1 MVMAID
7 PISYFANSSATVD
20 SVNKANGVETKD
32 GDASAAAELNFE
44 TFLKLLVTEL
54 ENQDPLEPMDNKEM
68 TAQLAEFSSLE
79 QNITQNEY
87 LAKIAGQSDYSQQAV
102 ALSYVGKDALIPGD
116 VTATNGEMDVS
127 LNYKVP
133 SLVSDVSIEVMDST
147 GAVIRTLEGG
157 IEVGRNEAIWD
168 SKDDAGDAVPAGF
181 YSFKVSGI
189 APDGEEVTVEEYSYG
204 YVSALEGDGDD
215 VKFTASDGRTFSLDD
230 ILLVRESAVA
240 AASNSGS
247 SEPEA
252 SDDDA
257 ESTEPTV

>member
-1 MVMAID
+1 MAIN
-7 PISYFANSSATVD
+7 PISYFSDSSANVD
-20 SVNKANGVETKD
+20 AVNKANGVESKS

-127 LNYKVP
+127 INYKVP

-147 GAVIRTLEGG
+147 GAVVRTLEGG
-157 IEVGRNEAIWD
+157 LKVGRNETIWD
-168 SKDDAGDAVPAGF
+168 SKNDAGDAVPAGF

-204 YVSALEGDGDD
+204 HVSAMEGDGDS
-215 VKFTASDGRTFSLDD
+215 VQFTASDGRTFSLDD
-230 ILLVRESAVA
+230 ILLVRESVVGSGNNSASEDEVA
-240 AASNSGS
+240 GDD
-247 SEPEA
+247 SEN
-252 SDDDA
+252 
-257 ESTEPTV
+257 TEPTV